1 MSFSTHKAIPPPPH
15 KQAVESTTFRTP
27 PIDGSF
33 SLQQMYDWHL
43 QYSPNHRLFVY
54 AREDGSVRTICWPEA
69 VAAIYTGARLM
80 KSLVP
85 YNDKPP
91 VIAILTMSDT
101 ITYFITMMSILRA
114 NYVFFPISPRNSAP
128 AVAHLLHKVGV
139 QHVLVGRDASMQA
152 LARDALEI
160 LRSQHLS
167 AELPKTSVAPAFED
181 LFLPEW
187 QKNTNAEDLPLK
199 SVDPDA
205 TIMYLHSS
213 GSTAF
218 PKPVPWSGHRLVQ
231 TSLIPWFGER
241 DLCNILFAVHV
252 MPMYHGLGITQLCW
266 TASSGLVVGAFEPKS
281 PAILPTPDKLFASAK
296 ASSSDL
302 IFCVPSFVEA
312 WSRRPEYVDW
322 LATRSGVLYGG
333 GPLNKVIGDTLTSKG
348 VGIFIVYGST
358 EGGILSPTL
367 PAKASYDW
375 DYFEFPKFITP
386 EMVPNGNN
394 LYEFVIVKND
404 FCVPSVINTKI
415 NGVDAY
421 ATSDLLMLHPTKPGF
436 WKIFGR
442 TDDQIMHST
451 GEKTNPVPL
460 ESMLNQDPHV
470 SAAVMFG
477 RGQFQAGV
485 LVEPKPQFAFDPAD
499 ETKLANFRNQIWPTV
514 KRINEFAPQHSRL
527 FKEMIIVAKPT
538 KPFTYTAKN
547 TARRQ
552 AILTDYSDEIL
563 AVYETVEESTQAN
576 IPPPSEWDDAS
587 TEEFVR
593 TVVLQVLSHS
603 ISDNDDFFQHG
614 CDSLQATWIR
624 NTLLRALQ
632 DSAQFDIRQT
642 TDNFVYTYPSITQL
656 AKFLASVAQGKH
668 VAVGSGSAVDA
679 MQEMVDKYSKNFV
692 VTPEK
697 KSDQATKRVVLI
709 TGTTGALGSHILASL
724 VSDENVQHIY
734 AVNRPGDASVDD
746 RQQRAFSRHG
756 IEVGMEKVTMLE
768 ADLSTKSQVLAEF
781 IGSVTHIIHNA
792 WRVDFNL
799 GLSSFEANIRGLRN
813 IIDLSLTSRAQLIFT
828 SSIAVFQSADK
839 DLSLAEAHVGA
850 EVAQG
855 MGYGES
861 KWVSEELL
869 RSAPSLRYVVVRV
882 GQLTG
887 GPKGTWNANEWI
899 PSMIQ
904 SSKVLG
910 YLPDD
915 DKIVS
920 WVPVHVAA
928 QAIVDHMDF
937 TGPIIHLVHPKPILW
952 SSLARV
958 ISRELTVKLVPYS
971 HWLQGLE
978 NSTLDLTALPAKRIL
993 PYYKRN
999 AGALGWKNREAF
1011 GLPHLS
1017 VGSIGGANLPQLGGE
1032 DVRKWMQYWRE
1043 EKTL

>member
-1 MSFSTHKAIPPPPH
+1 MSFSTHKVIPPPPH
-15 KQAVESTTFRTP
+15 KQAVESATFRPP

-33 SLQQMYDWHL
+33 TLQQMYDWHL
-43 QYSPNHRLFVY
+43 QHSPDHRLFVY
-54 AREDGSVRTICWPEA
+54 AREDGSVRTICWSEA

-80 KSLVP
+80 KGLVP
-85 YNDKPP
+85 YNSDKPP

-101 ITYFITMMSILRA
+101 ITYFTTMMSISRA

-128 AVAHLLHKVGV
+128 AVAHLLHNVGV
-139 QHVLVGRDASMQA
+139 QHILVGRDASMQA

-160 LRSQHLS
+160 LRSRYLP

-187 QKNTNAEDLPLK
+187 QKNTSAEDLPLRD
-199 SVDPDA
+199 VDPDA

-213 GSTAF
+213 GSTAY

-231 TSLIPWFGER
+231 MSLAPWFGGR
-241 DLCNILFAVHV
+241 DLCDVLFAVHA

-266 TASSGLVVGAFEPKS
+266 TASSGSVVGAFEPKS

-296 ASSSDL
+296 AGSSDL

-333 GPLNKVIGDTLTSKG
+333 GPLNKVIGDALTSRG
-348 VGIFIVYGST
+348 IGIFIVYGST

-367 PAKASYDW
+367 PAKSSYDW

-394 LYEFVIVKND
+394 LYEFVMVACCTLFNIAIDLISSSRYRKMT
-404 FCVPSVINTKI
+404 S
-415 NGVDAY
+415 AY
-421 ATSDLLMLHPTKPGF
+421 LVSSTQKSMALM
-436 WKIFGR
+436 
-442 TDDQIMHST
+442 Q
-451 GEKTNPVPL
+451 
-460 ESMLNQDPHV
+460 SMLNQDPHV

-499 ETKLANFRNQIWPTV
+499 ETKLANFRNQIWPTM
-514 KRINEFAPQHSRL
+514 KRMNEFAPQYSHDHRGKANKAVHLYGQEYST
-527 FKEMIIVAKPT
+527 V
-538 KPFTYTAKN
+538 
-547 TARRQ
+547 
-552 AILTDYSDEIL
+552 ILTDYSDEIL
-563 AVYETVEESTQAN
+563 VVYETVEESTQAN

-632 DSAQFDIRQT
+632 DSAEFDIRQT
-642 TDNFVYTYPSITQL
+642 TDNFVYTYPSIAQL

-668 VAVGSGSAVDA
+668 VAVGSGSPVDA
-679 MQEMVDKYSKNFV
+679 MQAMVDKYSKNFV

-697 KSDQATKRVVLI
+697 KSDKVTKRVVLI
-709 TGTTGALGSHILASL
+709 TGTTGALGTHILASL
-724 VSDENVQHIY
+724 VLDENVQHIY
-734 AVNRPGDASVDD
+734 AVNRPGDASVDE
-746 RQQRAFSRHG
+746 RQQRAFARHG
-756 IEVGMEKVTMLE
+756 IDVGMEKVTMLE
-768 ADLSTKSQVLAEF
+768 ADLSTKSQVLAEA

-813 IIDLSLTSRAQLIFT
+813 LVDLALTSRARLVFI
-828 SSIAVFQSADK
+828 SSIAVFQSKQPPPDSRTLTSLFPGADK
-839 DLSLAEAHVGA
+839 DLPLAETHVGA

-869 RSAPSLRYVVVRV
+869 RLAPGLRYLVVRV

-887 GPKGTWNANEWI
+887 GPKGTWNVKEWI
-899 PSMIQ
+899 PLMIQ

-928 QAIVDHMDF
+928 QAIVDHTDF
-937 TGPIIHLVHPKPILW
+937 TGVVMHLVHPKPILW

-958 ISRELTVKLVPYS
+958 ISHDLTVKLVPYS

-993 PYYKRN
+993 PHYKRN
-999 AGALGWKNREAF
+999 AGALGWKDREAF

-1017 VGSIGGANLPQLGGE
+1017 AGSIPGANFPQLGSE
-1032 DVRKWMQYWRE
+1032 DVKKWLQYWRE
-1043 EKTL
+1043 EKAL